1 MQAMS
6 SPDFRDPEGRFYV
19 ARHVARY
26 GDADEAPRQLDAIVN
41 DGSFVVRRWRHS
53 IDSRVLRSDLG
64 PIAFTSSKA
73 ACDAAG

>member
-1 MQAMS
+1 MHAMS
-6 SPDFRDPEGRFYV
+6 SPDFRDPEGPFYV

-41 DGSFVVRRWRHS
+41 DGSFVIRRWRHS
-53 IDSRVLRSDLG
+53 IDSRVLRFGLG